1 MKHGILHKYAK
12 SKIKE
17 KNVYYKGKKKIIAIT
32 YCNSKYKVLQ

>member
-17 KNVYYKGKKKIIAIT
+17 KNVYYKEKKNH
-32 YCNSKYKVLQ
+32 CNNLLQ

>member
-17 KNVYYKGKKKIIAIT
+17 KNVYYKEKKIIAIT